1 MKTKDGFYVSRVEEP
16 IRYGCVVWPGKE
28 AICTTILLV
37 EHEERLGRKMTERE
51 IFKLFK
57 EELSKLQK
65 GL

>member
-1 MKTKDGFYVSRVEEP
+1 MKTKDGFYVQRVEEP
-16 IRYGCVVWPGKE
+16 IRYGCIVWPSG
-28 AICTTILLV
+28 ICTNIPLV
-37 EHEERLGRKMTERE
+37 DYEEKFGRKMTEKE